1 MAGASG
7 AATSTAPLQAY
18 AGSGSG
24 LTEGKLYTKS
34 YRYLPRVAACGERNN
49 RMSD

>member
-24 LTEGKLYTKS
+24 LTKGKLYTKS
-34 YRYLPRVAACGERNN
+34 Y
-49 RMSD
+49 D